1 MLTVAKIDAEK
12 GKDYYIKGY
21 YLESTSRWWGQ
32 GAAKLKLSGA
42 VDDEKVFQRILNG
55 YSPSGRK
62 KLGSKG
68 IAAKK
73 NRRAAVDCTFNA
85 PKSVSLQALVGG
97 DERLLDAHAKAV
109 EKTLQLI
116 EDRYSHTRVRNGH
129 DRLVV
134 NTGNLVVAQFDHI
147 DTRAVKADENQPKD
161 TGPDPHLHTHCLI
174 MNMTELKR
182 GVWYSHLNDAIYR
195 HQKHLGMV
203 YQHHLAMEVQKLGYE
218 VEAKGQGQFDIKGF
232 KQEDLQEFSKRRQ
245 KILATARN
253 PDSAFDRYAAWDMTR
268 QRKKEIVPYKL
279 RQRWRQEAEALGIE
293 FVVPNEVH
301 QTQDVKVEKQVIT
314 ERLLN
319 EAISHCAERNVAF
332 NQEELEKFILLE
344 KLPVAIDEL
353 VEAIKQH
360 PELIRLAERT
370 GNRYTTQS
378 ALLRELATIR
388 LMQEQQ
394 GKVSQILSPSITE
407 EVLGNIS
414 LTDGQREAI
423 STALTTTD
431 GILAWQGVA
440 GAGKTYALNHFTALA
455 QQQGYVVKGFAPS
468 AEAAK
473 VLENEVGI
481 ETHTVARLLHSGN
494 DSIPEPNQLWIIDE
508 AGLLS
513 AEAAYQL
520 LKKAEQEQARVLFV
534 GDTRQL
540 SAVEAGNP
548 FKSLQQAGMTTAYM
562 DQSLRQK
569 APHLQEA
576 VDLIAKGEIHSGFEL
591 LDKEHCIEEVERDEK
606 VQRIVDDYLA
616 VSPEQRDKTLVL
628 AGTNF
633 ERLNITQ
640 GIREGLRREGRLGE
654 DKQVK
659 QLKRKDL
666 TKVQMKYAHNFDF
679 GDVIVPLKD
688 YKKRQL
694 SKGKRYVV
702 VGFENDNV
710 VLRDDEGVTTT
721 VDLGFEKAA
730 YTQGDLAISVGDTLK
745 WTKNNGYLER
755 RNGQQF
761 KVTAIDQDTA
771 TIEYEDGKREQ
782 INLNDAQHFDYALV
796 STTYS
801 SQGKTADK
809 VLISAD
815 FTVGK
820 ESFYVAVS
828 RVKHDLKLYSENKAE
843 LLEKALTSRAK
854 ENPLELLRARQK
866 ALFKETEVNEKEVS
880 SLTPQQ
886 SSVSVI
892 ESNKNV
898 TDLPQDPPLDAVSWV
913 PSNRNPARDN
923 DEELIDT
930 STKISHE
937 ELQSLINKSSDLVA
951 QLEIIL
957 DKKNDTNNDIIDS
970 DITESESVIDAEFIN
985 SSNQGKQSVS
995 EPTIISEE
1003 ADTFLNES
1011 LKQLNDYLAKSNQIS
1026 DQNQKRLQELA
1037 ERLKGDNKPKPT
1049 TEKRGVKKPAI
1060 NKNLISY
1067 PIPKQKVKP
1076 SQNKP
1081 RPEKKLLPTPSKQQ
1095 RLADLN
1101 NVLAISSLTKLMQF
1115 LNIPPRQG
1123 WRQFKQPPY
1132 LIKASTDYQ
1141 TIELYSA
1148 NRQGLILQKKDG
1160 RIQGNLN
1167 EKDRELIALIEPEID
1182 QRLNQVKSKRVQQS
1196 QQRSRDNGLSL

>member
-1 MLTVAKIDAEK
+1 MLTVATISAEK

-21 YLESTSRWWGQ
+21 YLEETSRWWGQ
-32 GAAKLKLSGA
+32 GAAKLNLSGA

-68 IAAKK
+68 IAADK

-147 DTRAVKADENQPKD
+147 DTRAVKADENQAKD

-182 GVWYSHLNDAIYR
+182 GVWYSHLNEAIYR
-195 HQKHLGMV
+195 NQKHLGMV

-218 VEAKGQGQFDIKGF
+218 IEAKGQGQFDIKGF
-232 KQEDLQEFSKRRQ
+232 SSEDLQEFSKRRQ

-253 PDSAFDRYAAWDMTR
+253 PYSAKDRYAAWDMTR
-268 QRKKEIVPYKL
+268 QRKKAIVPYKL

-293 FVVPNEVH
+293 FVVKNEVSH
-301 QTQDVKVEKQVIT
+301 DHRIKKRFVNERHIT
-314 ERLLN
+314 E
-319 EAISHCAERNVAF
+319 AIAHCAERNVAF
-332 NQEELEKFILLE
+332 NTEELEKFILQE

-388 LMQEQQ
+388 LMQQQQ
-394 GKVSQILSPSITE
+394 GQVSQILSPSTTE
-407 EVLGNIS
+407 EMLADIS

-423 STALTTTD
+423 SKALTTTD
-431 GILAWQGVA
+431 GIMAWQGVA
-440 GAGKTYALNHFTALA
+440 GAGKTYALNHFTAKA
-455 QQQGYVVKGFAPS
+455 MQQGYLVKGFAPS

-481 ETHTVARLLHSGN
+481 ETHTVARLLHSGQ

-508 AGLLS
+508 AGLLN
-513 AEAAYQL
+513 AFAAYQL
-520 LKKAEQEQARVLFV
+520 LKKAEQQQARVLFV

-591 LDKEHCIEEVERDEK
+591 LDKEHCIEEVEREEK

-616 VSPEQRDKTLVL
+616 VSPEERGKTLVL

-654 DKQVK
+654 DKTVR

-666 TKVQMKYAHNFDF
+666 TKVQMKYAHNFEI

-702 VGFENDNV
+702 VGFEDDNL
-710 VLRDDEGVTTT
+710 VLKDDQGVTTT
-721 VDLGFEKAA
+721 VEGGFEKAA
-730 YTQGDLAISVGDTLK
+730 YTQGGLAISVGDTLK
-745 WTKNNGYLER
+745 WTKNNRYLGR

-761 KVTAIDQDTA
+761 KVTAISEDTA
-771 TIEYEDGKREQ
+771 TIEYEDGKLEQ

-828 RVKHDLKLYSENKAE
+828 RVKHDLKLYTDNKAE

-854 ENPLELLRARQK
+854 ENPLEAIRASFRAEHQDTVIHPMPE
-866 ALFKETEVNEKEVS
+866 LERVDLS
-880 SLTPQQ
+880 
-886 SSVSVI
+886 SSVPVAAKTGKEASVTATSPI
-892 ESNKNV
+892 E
-898 TDLPQDPPLDAVSWV
+898 TAPFDPRRTKPISTISPI
-913 PSNRNPARDN
+913 PSNASETRENSTENRTQAFQAFN
-923 DEELIDT
+923 DD
-930 STKISHE
+930 
-937 ELQSLINKSSDLVA
+937 
-951 QLEIIL
+951 
-957 DKKNDTNNDIIDS
+957 
-970 DITESESVIDAEFIN
+970 
-985 SSNQGKQSVS
+985 
-995 EPTIISEE
+995 P
-1003 ADTFLNES
+1003 
-1011 LKQLNDYLAKSNQIS
+1011 
-1026 DQNQKRLQELA
+1026 
-1037 ERLKGDNKPKPT
+1037 
-1049 TEKRGVKKPAI
+1049 
-1060 NKNLISY
+1060 
-1067 PIPKQKVKP
+1067 
-1076 SQNKP
+1076 KP
-1081 RPEKKLLPTPSKQQ
+1081 RPSSPQKQSEAITLNTSNQTDFSQKAEKSLTSRRPSSSNSSPANDKLVGTNALKPSYQSLKPPPSPQQ
-1095 RLADLN
+1095 RQYRLKYFALKCQ
-1101 NVLAISSLTKLMQF
+1101 VQETVGTLMSH
-1115 LNIPPRQG
+1115 R
-1123 WRQFKQPPY
+1123 
-1132 LIKASTDYQ
+1132 
-1141 TIELYSA
+1141 
-1148 NRQGLILQKKDG
+1148 
-1160 RIQGNLN
+1160 
-1167 EKDRELIALIEPEID
+1167 EID
-1182 QRLNQVKSKRVQQS
+1182 RHIAARLMAQFGDSDGGQLIGNTLSQSDISQIWEETLSQAEYQQKIYDYIHDIYQQVQIDHYRTMQK
-1196 QQRSRDNGLSL
+1196 DNNDLEVG

>member
-1 MLTVAKIDAEK
+1 MLTVATISAEK

-21 YLESTSRWWGQ
+21 YLEETSRWWGQ

-68 IAAKK
+68 IAADK

-97 DERLLDAHAKAV
+97 DERLFDAHAKAV

-147 DTRAVKADENQPKD
+147 ESRAVKADENQLKD

-174 MNMTELKR
+174 MNMTELRR
-182 GVWYSHLNDAIYR
+182 GVWYSHLNEGIYR
-195 HQKHLGMV
+195 NQKHLGMV

-232 KQEDLQEFSKRRQ
+232 SSEDLQEFSKRRQ

-253 PDSAFDRYAAWDMTR
+253 PDSARDRHAAWDMTR

-279 RQRWRQEAEALGIE
+279 RQRWRQEAEALGID
-293 FVVPNEVH
+293 FVTPNEVSH
-301 QTQDVKVEKQVIT
+301 DQCIKKRVLNEQHIT
-314 ERLLN
+314 E
-319 EAISHCAERNVAF
+319 AIAHCAERNVAF

-344 KLPVAIDEL
+344 KLPVALDEL

-407 EVLGNIS
+407 DVLAEIS
-414 LTDGQREAI
+414 LTDGQLQAI

-431 GILAWQGVA
+431 GIMAWQGVA
-440 GAGKTYALNHFTALA
+440 GAGKTYALNHLTAISQRA
-455 QQQGYVVKGFAPS
+455 GYTIKGFAPS

-494 DSIPEPNQLWIIDE
+494 ESIPEPNQLWIIDE

-513 AEAAYQL
+513 AFAAYQL
-520 LKKAEQEQARVLFV
+520 LNKASQQQARVLFV

-591 LDKEHCIEEVERDEK
+591 LDKEHCIEEVGRDEK
-606 VQRIVDDYLA
+606 VQRIVEDYLA
-616 VSPEQRDKTLVL
+616 VSPEERGQTLVL
-628 AGTNF
+628 AGTNR
-633 ERLNITQ
+633 ERLEITQ
-640 GIREGLRREGRLGE
+640 GIRDGLRREGRLSD
-654 DKQVK
+654 DKTVT

-666 TKVQMKYAHNFDF
+666 TKVMMKYAHNFEI
-679 GDVIVPLKD
+679 GDVIVPLKN

-702 VGFENDNV
+702 MGKDDDNV
-710 VLRDDEGVTTT
+710 ILQDHQGNTTT
-721 VDLGFEKAA
+721 VDLSFEKAA

-745 WTKNNGYLER
+745 WTKNNRYLGR

-761 KVTAIDQDTA
+761 KVTGIEGETA
-771 TIEYEDGKREQ
+771 TIEYEDGQLEQ
-782 INLNDAQHFDYALV
+782 INLKDAQHFDYALV

-815 FTVGK
+815 YTVGK

-828 RVKHDLKLYSENKAE
+828 RVKHDLKLYTDNKAE
-843 LLEKALTSRAK
+843 LLEFALTSRAK

-866 ALFKETEVNEKEVS
+866 ALFKGTKTDGEEIS
-880 SLTPQQ
+880 SLTTQP

-898 TDLPQDPPLDAVSWV
+898 TDLPQDLRVDAVSSV
-913 PSNRNPARDN
+913 PSHRKPIRDN
-923 DEELIDT
+923 DEELIDN
-930 STKISHE
+930 SNQINNEDLK
-937 ELQSLINKSSDLVA
+937 ELTNQSSEFFAQSDLIFH
-951 QLEIIL
+951 E
-957 DKKNDTNNDIIDS
+957 KNDINNGTIWLEE
-970 DITESESVIDAEFIN
+970 TESETVTDAEVTTPN
-985 SSNQGKQSVS
+985 NQGSQSVS
-995 EPTIISEE
+995 DPTIISEE
-1003 ADTFLNES
+1003 ADTNLNES
-1011 LKQLNDYLAKSNQIS
+1011 LKQLNDYLAKYNQIS
-1026 DQNQKRLQELA
+1026 DQNQERLQELA
-1037 ERLKGDNKPKPT
+1037 ERLKGDHNPKPT

-1060 NKNLISY
+1060 KKNLLSY

-1076 SQNKP
+1076 SFHKP
-1081 RPEKKLLPTPSKQQ
+1081 RPEKKLLLTPSKQQ

-1101 NVLAISSLTKLMQF
+1101 NVKAISSLTTLMQF

-1148 NRQGLILQKKDG
+1148 NRRGLILQKKDG
-1160 RIQGNLN
+1160 RISGNLN

-1182 QRLNQVKSKRVQQS
+1182 QRLNQVKQKPVKKY
-1196 QQRSRDNGLSL
+1196 QQRSRDNGLTL